1 MKTWTCAIPGE
12 PIGKGRPRAA
22 TIGGRARMYTPGK
35 TQRWEAYAAAT
46 LALGWGHDPLRC
58 PVRVTVEAVFSRPQG
73 KVWKT
78 KPMPR
83 YPHVARPDA
92 DNVGKAVCDSLE
104 KAGVLHNDSTAWA
117 LTVHKWVAA
126 GHEQP
131 HVRVTVMWGDE

>member
-46 LALGWGHDPLRC
+46 LALGWVHDPLRC

-83 YPHVARPDA
+83 EPKATKCDL
-92 DNVGKAVCDSLE
+92 DNIIKAVCDSME
-104 KAGVLHNDSTAWA
+104 KAGVVHNDSQVWGISAT
-117 LTVHKWVAA
+117 KWIAA

-131 HVRVTVMWGDE
+131 HVRVVVVW